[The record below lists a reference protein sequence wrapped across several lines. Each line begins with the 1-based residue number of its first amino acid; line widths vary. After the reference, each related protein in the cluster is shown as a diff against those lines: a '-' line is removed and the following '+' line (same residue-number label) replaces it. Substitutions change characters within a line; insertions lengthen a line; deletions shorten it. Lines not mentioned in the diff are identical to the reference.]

1 MRLEVAGAQITD
13 AVVEVLDT
21 LQNQPD
27 VAKLY
32 VETIDTIMRYLIDGT
47 DTSDYNID
55 SETMERLRVMQMI
68 RRDILAIATPP
79 DVDDPG
85 NDVPVA
91 SI

>member
-13 AVVEVLDT
+13 SVVEVLDT

-32 VETIDTIMRYLIDGT
+32 VETIDTITRMLIDGT

-55 SETMERLRVMQMI
+55 SETMARLRVMQML
-68 RRDILAIATPP
+68 RRDILTLATPS
-79 DVDDPG
+79 DVDDPA
-85 NDVPVA
+85 NDTPVA

>member
-13 AVVEVLDT
+13 SVVEVLDT

-32 VETIDTIMRYLIDGT
+32 VETIDIITRYLIDGT

-55 SETMERLRVMQMI
+55 SETMARLRALQML
-68 RRDILAIATPP
+68 RRDILTIATPP
-79 DVDDPG
+79 DVDDPA
-85 NDVPVA
+85 NDIPMA